1 MNILMINADYSI
13 VAEVITTDAVSIVD
27 VLSGIDTFTNI
38 VVNIIVIIGGILGF
52 NYIRKIKEK
61 QIDATFSYLTRL
73 NVRLKFFNDIFI
85 TYGEEIMDCFIP
97 ENYRREIVPDRISL
111 VSERIKDLAENAKE
125 TLKFIRDENNQMP
138 AQKGWVDKFNTFVE
152 FLIDC
157 EQLDQSI
164 YYKWSIM
171 DEYEEK
177 KSQYYEENSK
187 NIQELLRM
195 VHERQIKLEEEMFK
209 KN

>member
-1 MNILMINADYSI
+1 MLVKIKDLKQCSKEVLEAVGVPIND
-13 VAEVITTDAVSIVD
+13 AE
-27 VLSGIDTFTNI
+27 
-38 VVNIIVIIGGILGF
+38 IIVNSIIYAHTRGKHTHGIGRMPI
-52 NYIRKIKEK
+52 YIRKIKEK

>member
-1 MNILMINADYSI
+1 M
-13 VAEVITTDAVSIVD
+13 
-27 VLSGIDTFTNI
+27 
-38 VVNIIVIIGGILGF
+38 
-52 NYIRKIKEK
+52 EK
-61 QIDATFSYLTRL
+61 KLW
-73 NVRLKFFNDIFI
+73 
-85 TYGEEIMDCFIP
+85 
-97 ENYRREIVPDRISL
+97 IVPDRISL